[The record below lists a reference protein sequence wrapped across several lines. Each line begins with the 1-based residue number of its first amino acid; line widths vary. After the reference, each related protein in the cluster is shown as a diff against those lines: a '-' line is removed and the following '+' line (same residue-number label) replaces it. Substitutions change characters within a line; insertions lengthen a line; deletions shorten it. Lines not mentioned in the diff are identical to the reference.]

1 MRKLNCGSVRAMTN
15 QLQIV
20 LLSVVWMMHHR
31 GIDGNAS
38 PLYIYPVNHGDAQ
51 GESMKVRDMA
61 QLVSRI
67 EPDIKAWL
75 ERKAQ
80 QEERSQN
87 WLVGKA
93 LREAMQRDE
102 QIKQA

>member
-1 MRKLNCGSVRAMTN
+1 MNVR
-15 QLQIV
+15 
-20 LLSVVWMMHHR
+20 
-31 GIDGNAS
+31 
-38 PLYIYPVNHGDAQ
+38 
-51 GESMKVRDMA
+51 EMA
-61 QLVSRI
+61 QVVFRA

-75 ERKAQ
+75 EKKAQ

-102 QIKQA
+102 QSKRA

>member
-1 MRKLNCGSVRAMTN
+1 MA
-15 QLQIV
+15 QIV
-20 LLSVVWMMHHR
+20 
-31 GIDGNAS
+31 
-38 PLYIYPVNHGDAQ
+38 
-51 GESMKVRDMA
+51 
-61 QLVSRI
+61 SRV

-80 QEERSQN
+80 QEDRSQN

>member
-1 MRKLNCGSVRAMTN
+1 
-15 QLQIV
+15 
-20 LLSVVWMMHHR
+20 MHHR
-31 GIDGNAS
+31 YTFVTIN
-38 PLYIYPVNHGDAQ
+38 NGDAS
-51 GESMKVRDMA
+51 GVRMKVREMA
-61 QLVSRI
+61 QVVFRA

-75 ERKAQ
+75 EKKAR

-102 QIKQA
+102 QIQQA

>member
-1 MRKLNCGSVRAMTN
+1 
-15 QLQIV
+15 
-20 LLSVVWMMHHR
+20 MHHR
-31 GIDGNAS
+31 YTFDAIN
-38 PLYIYPVNHGDAQ
+38 NGDAF
-51 GESMKVRDMA
+51 GVRMKVREMA
-61 QLVSRI
+61 QVVFRA

-75 ERKAQ
+75 EKKAR

-102 QIKQA
+102 QFKQE

>member
-1 MRKLNCGSVRAMTN
+1 
-15 QLQIV
+15 
-20 LLSVVWMMHHR
+20 
-31 GIDGNAS
+31 
-38 PLYIYPVNHGDAQ
+38 
-51 GESMKVRDMA
+51 MKVREMTQVVFRAD
-61 QLVSRI
+61 
-67 EPDIKAWL
+67 PDVKAWL
-75 ERKAQ
+75 VRKAQ

>member
-1 MRKLNCGSVRAMTN
+1 
-15 QLQIV
+15 
-20 LLSVVWMMHHR
+20 MHHG

-38 PLYIYPVNHGDAQ
+38 PLYICAMNNGDAY
-51 GESMKVRDMA
+51 GGNMKVREMA
-61 QLVSRI
+61 QVVFRA

-75 ERKAQ
+75 EKKAQ

-102 QIKQA
+102 QIRQA

>member
-1 MRKLNCGSVRAMTN
+1 
-15 QLQIV
+15 
-20 LLSVVWMMHHR
+20 
-31 GIDGNAS
+31 
-38 PLYIYPVNHGDAQ
+38 
-51 GESMKVRDMA
+51 MKVREMTQVVFRA
-61 QLVSRI
+61 

-93 LREAMQRDE
+93 LREAMQRDD
-102 QIKQA
+102 QVKQAKKTPAPASAEVRITSVF

>member
-1 MRKLNCGSVRAMTN
+1 MNN
-15 QLQIV
+15 
-20 LLSVVWMMHHR
+20 
-31 GIDGNAS
+31 
-38 PLYIYPVNHGDAQ
+38 GDAQ
-51 GESMKVRDMA
+51 GENMKVREMQQVIFRA
-61 QLVSRI
+61 
-67 EPDIKAWL
+67 EPEIKAWL
-75 ERKAQ
+75 ERKSQ

>member
-1 MRKLNCGSVRAMTN
+1 
-15 QLQIV
+15 
-20 LLSVVWMMHHR
+20 MHHG

-38 PLYIYPVNHGDAQ
+38 PLYIHFVHNGDAQ
-51 GESMKVRDMA
+51 GARMKVREMPQVIFRA
-61 QLVSRI
+61 

-80 QEERSQN
+80 QEDRSQN